1 MMGTLLQDLRFAV
14 RSLRRHPLFTITGLL
29 TLALGIGLNTAVFS
43 AVEALLFRPLG
54 GARAPEEI
62 VQVYRTWPGG
72 GIANYGNS
80 SVPHFRDVQAQ
91 ATDVFSGVAAWNLNF
106 INLSFG
112 GQNQRVLCVMA
123 SASYFSTLGVEMLRG
138 RGFSVDED
146 VGVSAHPVV
155 VLGYSA
161 WQRTFGSDPQ
171 IVGKTVIM
179 NGQANTVIGVAPPAF
194 NGVMPMLVPA
204 LYIPFS
210 QVQQVTARDPK
221 VLEDRG
227 ENAMNVVARL
237 KPGVTVAQ
245 ASDRLATI
253 NRQLLEAYP
262 KAYEG
267 SGMLLVRQSE
277 AGIHPSFR
285 QTQVQMT
292 SLVMAV
298 VAMLLLI
305 TCVNVAN
312 LFLARASERSREMA
326 VRLSIGAE
334 RSRLIRQL
342 LTESVLFAVV
352 AGIIGL
358 VVAAW
363 AIGIANGIRIPMDLD
378 MQPDLRLSLPVLG
391 FTFLVSLAVGVM
403 FGLAP
408 ALQATRPALVPA
420 LKGEAPAGGSRS
432 RLSAPLVVGQMALS
446 LILLTCAGLFLNNI
460 KKAAG
465 MDKGFNA
472 DHVLLATVDPS
483 LQGYSRSRADAFYAR
498 LLERVR
504 TLPGVEGAALVDN
517 LPLGLSNNDADV
529 KVDGYTPSKDE
540 SISISYSVISPA
552 YFETLRV
559 PMKKGRTFTERDDS
573 AAAPVLIVN
582 QRFVERFL
590 NGRDPIGARV
600 HTRGIDATIVG
611 VTSTGKYRS
620 LGEDPTPYV
629 YAPLAQTWHPGMTVV
644 IRATGDPLA
653 LAPALRTEVAAL
665 DPQLP
670 LSDVKSMGTHL
681 GIALLPSRIAGTA
694 LGVFGILGLLL
705 AAVGIYGVMSYSVS
719 QRTREIGIRMAI
731 GSSRQEVVR
740 LVIGQGMKLVG
751 IGLGIGLAG
760 AFGAARLVRGLLY
773 GQSAS
778 DPVTIAV
785 VSVVLTGVALLA
797 TWIPARRASA
807 IDPLLAM
814 RAE

>member
-1 MMGTLLQDLRFAV
+1 
-14 RSLRRHPLFTITGLL
+14 
-29 TLALGIGLNTAVFS
+29 
-43 AVEALLFRPLG
+43 
-54 GARAPEEI
+54 
-62 VQVYRTWPGG
+62 
-72 GIANYGNS
+72 
-80 SVPHFRDVQAQ
+80 
-91 ATDVFSGVAAWNLNF
+91 
-106 INLSFG
+106 
-112 GQNQRVLCVMA
+112 
-123 SASYFSTLGVEMLRG
+123 
-138 RGFSVDED
+138 
-146 VGVSAHPVV
+146 
-155 VLGYSA
+155 
-161 WQRTFGSDPQ
+161 
-171 IVGKTVIM
+171 
-179 NGQANTVIGVAPPAF
+179 
-194 NGVMPMLVPA
+194 
-204 LYIPFS
+204 
-210 QVQQVTARDPK
+210 
-221 VLEDRG
+221 
-227 ENAMNVVARL
+227 
-237 KPGVTVAQ
+237 
-245 ASDRLATI
+245 
-253 NRQLLEAYP
+253 
-262 KAYEG
+262 
-267 SGMLLVRQSE
+267 
-277 AGIHPSFR
+277 
-285 QTQVQMT
+285 
-292 SLVMAV
+292 
-298 VAMLLLI
+298 
-305 TCVNVAN
+305 
-312 LFLARASERSREMA
+312 
-326 VRLSIGAE
+326 
-334 RSRLIRQL
+334 
-342 LTESVLFAVV
+342 
-352 AGIIGL
+352 
-358 VVAAW
+358 
-363 AIGIANGIRIPMDLD
+363 